1 MRNAYNVHN
10 KRSREIRHFRHPS
23 VCSSKVLFTS
33 ADIASLHE
41 NRIKSHKKI
50 IVLKCKCKSRTYLK
64 TQRSNLLCDIA
75 RIITQW
81 FYHFPPNFHPSQMHM
96 CMVCF
101 SFRNKRAKQLLFI
114 TVFFLILRRVYAFI
128 SHFIYSYLLYL
139 WLYFP
144 ENLNTKSLS
153 EETMEYLANVN
164 HRII

>member
-1 MRNAYNVHN
+1 MRTTYIIREVERSDILGILLSAPQKYFLLLLTSPVCMKTESNHTKKSSFWNANANHEHISKLKEAIYYVT
-10 KRSREIRHFRHPS
+10 SR
-23 VCSSKVLFTS
+23 
-33 ADIASLHE
+33 ASLLNDFTIFLQISIH
-41 NRIKSHKKI
+41 
-50 IVLKCKCKSRTYLK
+50 LKCICVS
-64 TQRSNLLCDIA
+64 
-75 RIITQW
+75 
-81 FYHFPPNFHPSQMHM
+81 
-96 CMVCF
+96 MVCF